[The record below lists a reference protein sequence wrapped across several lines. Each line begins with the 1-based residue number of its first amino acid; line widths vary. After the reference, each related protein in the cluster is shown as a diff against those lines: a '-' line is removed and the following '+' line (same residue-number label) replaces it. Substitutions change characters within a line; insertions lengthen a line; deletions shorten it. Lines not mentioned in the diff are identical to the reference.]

1 MGIID
6 NYLPH
11 KKPVRFIE
19 EVLEEGEEYAI
30 SLVVFHEKPTLSAMV
45 EAAAQNIIFI
55 SSLNSVFD
63 GGVLTLMK
71 NINLLNELEPGTYK
85 VSSEMVAR
93 IDNYATF
100 KFNVS
105 IEDEAFVNG
114 EINLV
119 MNRRIL

>member
-1 MGIID
+1 VSIID
-6 NYLPH
+6 DHLPH

-19 EVLEEGEEYAI
+19 EVLEEGEEHAV

-55 SSLNSVFD
+55 SSLNRIFN

-71 NINLLNELEPGTYK
+71 NVNLLNELEAGTYK
-85 VSSEMVAR
+85 VKSEIVAR

-100 KFNVS
+100 KFDLS
-105 IEDEAFVNG
+105 IDGETFVTG

-119 MNRRIL
+119 MNRRIS